1 MRMEVGESVESDH
14 HPLVIWIR
22 RSCKERRRSG
32 VRRDKGGRGKWTQR
46 RGERIR
52 ETEGWDGGEDREI
65 NEELERRIKQISEE
79 LKEGEK
85 ESTEAKRRGWWDEE
99 CEEKRKE
106 VWKVLRKWRKEEGI
120 GEGYKRLR
128 GEYKLLC
135 KRKKEEENERW

>member
-1 MRMEVGESVESDH
+1 MEIGESVESDH

-22 RSCKERRRSG
+22 RRGKERRRSG
-32 VRRDKGGRGKWTQR
+32 VRRDKRGRGKWTQR
-46 RGERIR
+46 RRERIR

-85 ESTEAKRRGWWDEE
+85 ESAEAKRRGWWDEE

-106 VWKVLRKWRKEEGI
+106 VWKVLRKCINSWESLFGGRESN
-120 GEGYKRLR
+120 R
-128 GEYKLLC
+128 G
-135 KRKKEEENERW
+135 R